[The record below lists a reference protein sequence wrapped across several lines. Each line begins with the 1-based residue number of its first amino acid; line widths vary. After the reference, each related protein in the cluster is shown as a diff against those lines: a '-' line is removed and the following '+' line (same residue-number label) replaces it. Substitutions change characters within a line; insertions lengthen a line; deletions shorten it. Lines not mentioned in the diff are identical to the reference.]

1 MPEGV
6 EPRPEGAQPGGPS
19 SGSWSIWSAV
29 LFGAAVLLGSF
40 LLYQTLSRYEFSE
53 VSAVIFAVSPWR
65 LISACAFAA
74 ASYICL
80 TGFDW
85 LALRYVGHP
94 LSYRRA
100 ALASFTALSLGHN
113 IGFAAVSSGAVRY
126 RFYSRW
132 GLGTF
137 EVAKVILFCGITVGL
152 GLASL
157 GGLAVLLQPR
167 LAAQITGLQPMNV
180 LCLGSACLAAPL
192 AYLAA
197 AAAGLRRLRFRQ
209 WSLEMPPLRLALGQI
224 LLGTLNFTFVAA
236 CLHQALNAI
245 SPVPYPAAAT
255 VYVIVVDKI
264 GRLTLAVDG
273 RSVSLGASAGVAV
286 ARSDKHSVDELLV
299 NAYLAL
305 DAAKKSGSSCCLYT
319 PSLRDAIEQRRSLEA
334 ELHLAL
340 ERKEFELFYQ
350 PQIRLSDKALVGVEA
365 LIRWNHPTHAPRT
378 QAFRVRAEPVAA
390 LYDTGRVHHVG
401 SYQELE
407 DELIAF
413 SGCTTMI

>member
-6 EPRPEGAQPGGPS
+6 ESRPERGQPRGPS
-19 SGSWSIWSAV
+19 IGAWSIWSAV
-29 LFGAAVLLGSF
+29 LFGAAVLLGGF

-53 VSAVIFAVSPWR
+53 VSAAIFAVSPWR
-65 LISACAFAA
+65 LMSACAFAA

-85 LALRYVGHP
+85 LALRYVGYP

-113 IGFAAVSSGAVRY
+113 IGFAALSSGAVRY
-126 RFYSRW
+126 RFYSSW

-167 LAAQITGLQPMNV
+167 LAAQITGLQPMYV
-180 LCLGSACLAAPL
+180 IYLGAACLAAPVT
-192 AYLAA
+192 YLAA
-197 AAAGLRRLRFRQ
+197 AAGGLQRLRFRQ
-209 WSLEMPPLRLALGQI
+209 WSLEMPSLRLALGQI

-255 VYVIVVDKI
+255 VYVIANTATLISHVPGGLGVVESTVLFLLPGQSSI
-264 GRLTLAVDG
+264 AAVLIFRAVYFFLPLCFGLSAFVLSELRLRGRA
-273 RSVSLGASAGVAV
+273 
-286 ARSDKHSVDELLV
+286 ART
-299 NAYLAL
+299 A
-305 DAAKKSGSSCCLYT
+305 T
-319 PSLRDAIEQRRSLEA
+319 
-334 ELHLAL
+334 
-340 ERKEFELFYQ
+340 
-350 PQIRLSDKALVGVEA
+350 
-365 LIRWNHPTHAPRT
+365 
-378 QAFRVRAEPVAA
+378 
-390 LYDTGRVHHVG
+390 
-401 SYQELE
+401 
-407 DELIAF
+407 
-413 SGCTTMI
+413 